1 MSSPFSLVAP
11 NARATASQAA
21 NHRTSRSCIHCKTC
35 DIKAPNQDINWQVP
49 QGGEGPKY
57 YMT

>member
-1 MSSPFSLVAP
+1 MGNPTSVYFLPQAHTDCFLRPF
-11 NARATASQAA
+11 
-21 NHRTSRSCIHCKTC
+21 SCIHCKTC

>member
-1 MSSPFSLVAP
+1 MLRSEFLEVSGVDNLLIIP
-11 NARATASQAA
+11 
-21 NHRTSRSCIHCKTC
+21 SCIHCKTC
-35 DIKAPNQDINWQVP
+35 DIKDPSQDITWRVP

>member
-1 MSSPFSLVAP
+1 VREGEASGLTGVAGID
-11 NARATASQAA
+11 
-21 NHRTSRSCIHCKTC
+21 SCIHCKTC
-35 DIKAPNQDINWQVP
+35 DIKAPHQDINWAVP